1 MGKPGDPTARVM
13 ITPVP
18 AHLTT
23 DDDQLTDAAG
33 IGVGRYGAKAVLAV
47 PGAGA
52 LLSASVIARL
62 PLAMLSLAL
71 LVHAEHLTGSF
82 ALAGLVSGGYTV
94 GLGVGG
100 PFLGR
105 LVDRRGQLVVLLAT
119 AFACSV
125 LLAAV
130 ALLPGAAA
138 GVVAVGLG
146 AGLRLLHPP
155 LLTC

>member
-1 MGKPGDPTARVM
+1 
-13 ITPVP
+13 
-18 AHLTT
+18 
-23 DDDQLTDAAG
+23 
-33 IGVGRYGAKAVLAV
+33 
-47 PGAGA
+47 

-105 LVDRRGQLVVLLAT
+105 LVDRPGQLGVLLAT
-119 AFACSV
+119 AVACSG

-130 ALLPGAAA
+130 ALPPASAP
-138 GVVAVGLG
+138 GLG
-146 AGLRLLHPP
+146 LVAPARGMRPAI
-155 LLTC
+155 

>member
-1 MGKPGDPTARVM
+1 MIADPSQCGRDAEASARRSAPCSKEITMGKPEDPTAKVM
-13 ITPVP
+13 MTPVP
-18 AHLTT
+18 AHLAT

-105 LVDRRGQLVVLLAT
+105 LVDRCCQRAR
-119 AFACSV
+119 
-125 LLAAV
+125 
-130 ALLPGAAA
+130 
-138 GVVAVGLG
+138 LG
-146 AGLRLLHPP
+146 GCWSRSQRASA
-155 LLTC
+155 